1 MMDTVTATAK
11 QPSLLQAV
19 LEGFIDGVLI
29 LSEQGEWIHANDR
42 ARRICEQL
50 TKGLTQPDRVPQEIW
65 RACQSLISSLNLY
78 PNKALTIE
86 DEITTDQAASYRVRA
101 QWLTLERFQ
110 HPCLL
115 VTLEDRLQSL
125 RQAAIGEAQRYGLTP
140 RELEV
145 WLRYRAGYS
154 YKAMATELY
163 ITHNTVKKHM
173 KNIHAKRQMAL
184 AITN

>member
-1 MMDTVTATAK
+1 MMDTVIATAK

-29 LSEQGEWIHANDR
+29 LTEQGEWIHANDR
-42 ARRICEQL
+42 AHRICDQL
-50 TKGLTQPDRVPQEIW
+50 TKGMTQPDRVPQEIW

-78 PNKALTIE
+78 PNKTLTIE
-86 DEITTDQAASYRVRA
+86 DEITTGQAASYRVRA

-110 HPCLL
+110 RPCLL
-115 VTLEDRLQSL
+115 ITLEDRLQSI
-125 RQAAIGEAQRYGLTP
+125 RQSAIAEGQRYGLTP

-145 WLRYRAGYS
+145 WLHYRADYS
-154 YKAMATELY
+154 YKAIAAELY

-184 AITN
+184 AIAG

>member
-1 MMDTVTATAK
+1 MDTVIATAK

-19 LEGFIDGVLI
+19 LENFIDGVLI

-42 ARRICEQL
+42 ARRICNQL
-50 TKGLTQPDRVPQEIW
+50 TKGIAQPDRVPQEIW
-65 RACQSLISSLNLY
+65 RACQCLISSLNLY

-86 DEITTDQAASYRVRA
+86 DEITIGQADSYRVRA

-110 HPCLL
+110 RPCLL
-115 VTLEDRLQSL
+115 ITLEYRLQSL
-125 RQAAIGEAQRYGLTP
+125 RQSAISEGQRYGLTP

-145 WLRYRAGYS
+145 WLRYCAGYS
-154 YKAMATELY
+154 YKAIAAELY

-184 AITN
+184 AIVD